1 MPVLD
6 MDTYAGGLHAAQSWR
21 VGRGDVVAA
30 RPWRG
35 RPRNTSSALS
45 TSTSSFHPRWPP
57 VSPLTSSSP
66 GDRREFPDRRTRRCA
81 TPPRR
86 GRPARGSAAP
96 STPEQ
101 RSGLGEYHKQF
112 AGVLVW
118 VEHRPRTDDTSK
130 ISKTDKMLE
139 EISSTVTERLDSRGY
154 LTARLMDLYVGDWD
168 RGPPQWFWER
178 TGQKHDHLWRAI
190 PHDRDWVF
198 GNHDGILYYFVRQ
211 TSPWFVEYNPH
222 YPDLVGLE
230 ATAWGLDRR
239 LLQDLEYPV
248 WDSTA
253 HWLKSALTDSVI
265 ADAVAQLPPPERAR
279 YGGQLVAA
287 LRARRD
293 ALPQAARSFYGT
305 VARQADVH
313 TVAVPSIIEIKRWRD
328 TMEIRA
334 RTRDGEAVTY
344 YERRFDARATGE
356 VRLYLAG
363 GPDSIAVSGGGDHIM
378 LRLIAEA
385 DGDVLVAHEE
395 AGAGASHVY
404 DAGHPMRIV
413 AGDIP
418 TNRSPYKEPTLPAGT
433 PDAARDPVAFLLR
446 DAPGQRCLPASVF
459 TISSVA
465 GVTVETGTDC
475 ERYGF
480 RRIPWAVDNTVTAGY
495 TFGPGGVIGTYIGA
509 IRAIGGSPVWSLQLD
524 GTSAEYVWFFGIG
537 NATSD
542 PLPSNDYRARRA
554 RFFAAPMVS
563 LLPAPHLTV
572 SISPEM
578 RYWDTEQTPQY
589 FDLTLPYGSGPFGV
603 VDGKV
608 SAVFDTRHDAYS
620 DSSGVRLELSGRGVP
635 SVWSATSAYGTVHAE
650 AAGFVTISPL
660 PLDPVIAMRVGGDK
674 VWGSPPFQD
683 LPTVGGSTT
692 VRGYYDGRF
701 SGDAAGLPANAA
713 SLLKLA
719 QR

>member
-1 MPVLD
+1 
-6 MDTYAGGLHAAQSWR
+6 
-21 VGRGDVVAA
+21 
-30 RPWRG
+30 
-35 RPRNTSSALS
+35 
-45 TSTSSFHPRWPP
+45 
-57 VSPLTSSSP
+57 
-66 GDRREFPDRRTRRCA
+66 
-81 TPPRR
+81 
-86 GRPARGSAAP
+86 
-96 STPEQ
+96 
-101 RSGLGEYHKQF
+101 
-112 AGVLVW
+112 
-118 VEHRPRTDDTSK
+118 
-130 ISKTDKMLE
+130 
-139 EISSTVTERLDSRGY
+139 
-154 LTARLMDLYVGDWD
+154 
-168 RGPPQWFWER
+168 
-178 TGQKHDHLWRAI
+178 
-190 PHDRDWVF
+190 
-198 GNHDGILYYFVRQ
+198 
-211 TSPWFVEYNPH
+211 
-222 YPDLVGLE
+222 
-230 ATAWGLDRR
+230 
-239 LLQDLEYPV
+239 
-248 WDSTA
+248 
-253 HWLKSALTDSVI
+253 
-265 ADAVAQLPPPERAR
+265 
-279 YGGQLVAA
+279 
-287 LRARRD
+287 
-293 ALPQAARSFYGT
+293 
-305 VARQADVH
+305 
-313 TVAVPSIIEIKRWRD
+313 
-328 TMEIRA
+328 
-334 RTRDGEAVTY
+334 
-344 YERRFDARATGE
+344 
-356 VRLYLAG
+356 
-363 GPDSIAVSGGGDHIM
+363 M

-395 AGAGASHVY
+395 AGAGATHVY

-446 DAPGQRCLPASVF
+446 DAGSRCLPASVF

-495 TFGPGGVIGTYIGA
+495 TFGPGGVIGTYTGA

-635 SVWSATSAYGTVHAE
+635 SVWSATSAYGTAHAE

-660 PLDPVIAMRVGGDK
+660 PLDPVIAMRAGGDK

-701 SGDAAGLPANAA
+701 SGDAAVYLQTE
-713 SLLKLA
+713 LFLKLGQVGLIA
-719 QR
+719 PSNVGILGLNDVGRVFVTGQQSSVWHDGYGGGFWATFQNRRYLVTLSIVHSVERTVFYGGLGLGW